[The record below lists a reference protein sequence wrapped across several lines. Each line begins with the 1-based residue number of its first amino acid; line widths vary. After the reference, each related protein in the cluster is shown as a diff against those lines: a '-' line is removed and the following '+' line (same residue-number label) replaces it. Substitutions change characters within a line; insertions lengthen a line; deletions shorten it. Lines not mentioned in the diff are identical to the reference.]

1 MSVAVGAVSPPNV
14 IITSS
19 NVTVVALTV
28 VVVPL
33 IIKLPPTVKSDP
45 TCNAP
50 PIPTPPVTTNAPVV
64 DELEIQKRIKVD
76 YNNAE
81 HLMFVVDYSVF
92 RYENKGG
99 GTIPRNLEYR
109 LRNLI
114 IKYGGV

>member
-1 MSVAVGAVSPPNV
+1 MAETNEDKILGLVKATLGYKSSVRDELLKV
-14 IITSS
+14 II
-19 NVTVVALTV
+19 
-28 VVVPL
+28 
-33 IIKLPPTVKSDP
+33 KSV
-45 TCNAP
+45 
-50 PIPTPPVTTNAPVV
+50 I

-114 IKYGGV
+114 IKFGGA